1 MPSTERGTKA
11 CSSQHSPC
19 SPGASTP
26 GMEAFLQAW
35 QLSLCRGSGPS
46 SHPRASF
53 LSSSSYLPR
62 MSASSPL
69 SLWPSLE
76 WQNTDAVQKRG
87 WVGPG
92 QCLLQ
97 AHLPW
102 GWSYRDTQSKKPAA
116 GGHAAGTKKR
126 FVQKASPGMSAV
138 PVQTEG

>member
-53 LSSSSYLPR
+53 LSSCSYLPR

-76 WQNTDAVQKRG
+76 WQNTDAVQKRR
-87 WVGPG
+87 WVEPS

-116 GGHAAGTKKR
+116 GGRARLGQRKDLFRKR
-126 FVQKASPGMSAV
+126 LQA
-138 PVQTEG
+138 